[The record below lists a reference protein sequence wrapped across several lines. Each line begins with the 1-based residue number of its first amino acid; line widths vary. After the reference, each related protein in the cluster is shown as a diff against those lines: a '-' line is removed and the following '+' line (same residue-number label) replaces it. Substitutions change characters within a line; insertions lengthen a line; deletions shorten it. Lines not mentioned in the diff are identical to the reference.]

1 MQSFSYQV
9 KSELCRVPV
18 QRVCCARAEAYGV
31 LLYCNTFNA
40 REIRIITENPEFARR
55 LPKLFH
61 RAFSLRFDRLPREQ
75 AGREK
80 LIFQI
85 TDPAKLERIISQ
97 FGYEAK
103 QTLALHINF
112 GVLEEDCCRTSF
124 LRGAFLSGGSVT
136 DPEKRY
142 HLELAGNHRQ
152 ASRELCALLTEMGFL
167 PRMVT
172 RGAATVIY
180 FKQSEHI
187 EDLLTT
193 LGAPVAATEIMTA
206 KVDKEIRNGA
216 NRAMN
221 CDMAN
226 VNKTLDAAQEQ
237 VGAIEKL
244 RRSARWDA
252 LPEKLR
258 QTAAL
263 RLEYPELPLAQLAAL
278 FDPPISK
285 SCLNH
290 RIRKIMEEARKL

>member
-61 RAFSLRFDRLPREQ
+61 RAFSLRFDRLPQEQ

-167 PRMVT
+167 PRMVI

-187 EDLLTT
+187 EDFLITI
-193 LGAPVAATEIMTA
+193 GAP
-206 KVDKEIRNGA
+206 KVDKAIRNGA

-221 CDMAN
+221 CDIAN
-226 VNKTLDAAQEQ
+226 VNKILEAATEQ
-237 VGAIEKL
+237 QSAIEALAKSGQL
-244 RRSARWDA
+244 DR
-252 LPEKLR
+252 LPEKLQ
-258 QTAAL
+258 QTARL
-263 RLEYPELPLAQLAAL
+263 RLEHPELSLAQLAEL
-278 FDPPISK
+278 CDPPVSK
-285 SCLNH
+285 SCMNH
-290 RIRKIMEEARKL
+290 RMRKLNEEAKKLL

>member
-1 MQSFSYQV
+1 MQSFAYQV

-18 QRVCCARAEAYGV
+18 QRGCCARAEAYGV

-61 RAFSLRFDRLPREQ
+61 RAFSLRFDRLPQEQ
-75 AGREK
+75 EGREK

-152 ASRELCALLTEMGFL
+152 ASRELCALLTEMAFC
-167 PRMVT
+167 
-172 RGAATVIY
+172 
-180 FKQSEHI
+180 
-187 EDLLTT
+187 
-193 LGAPVAATEIMTA
+193 PV
-206 KVDKEIRNGA
+206 
-216 NRAMN
+216 
-221 CDMAN
+221 
-226 VNKTLDAAQEQ
+226 
-237 VGAIEKL
+237 
-244 RRSARWDA
+244 W
-252 LPEKLR
+252 
-258 QTAAL
+258 
-263 RLEYPELPLAQLAAL
+263 
-278 FDPPISK
+278 
-285 SCLNH
+285 
-290 RIRKIMEEARKL
+290 